1 MLVLSSDS
9 DNSNDETERRIEQ
22 IPNLIRF
29 RSSEQKHKYV
39 RLLNDNDKVEDFESD
54 TFSSCS
60 YNSDQL
66 KIMFYDDDKIHEE
79 DEEIFDMID
88 EYSNVF
94 TGNNDNQ
101 EPYINNKQQL
111 CMNNEG
117 ESHIMPQNN
126 YCYQQNCHIESRTTM
141 PCNDTKTINDSS
153 IKFVQTSVYKY
164 FPILSR
170 ANQFEIINNFRIRC
184 KTIYKS
190 SIRYVGTYEKVFDAI
205 VCDSSG
211 ETKVVAFNDDVDKFF
226 NMMTMKE
233 TITIENGNIRI
244 ARKQFRSPHSIY
256 EIRLLSTSKIKSY
269 KCVSFNP
276 IMLTKTQSIE
286 NLLYL
291 VHGSSIDIEGAIII
305 DSGLSTRVCEFTGTI
320 FRTRRLQIKD
330 ETGIANIIIWNDKI
344 EEIPDSIVNKN
355 IRIRNAKLNHLKSNN

>member
-117 ESHIMPQNN
+117 ESHIMTQNN

-153 IKFVQTSVYKY
+153 IKFVQ
-164 FPILSR
+164 
-170 ANQFEIINNFRIRC
+170 N
-184 KTIYKS
+184 
-190 SIRYVGTYEKVFDAI
+190 
-205 VCDSSG
+205 
-211 ETKVVAFNDDVDKFF
+211 
-226 NMMTMKE
+226 
-233 TITIENGNIRI
+233 
-244 ARKQFRSPHSIY
+244 
-256 EIRLLSTSKIKSY
+256 
-269 KCVSFNP
+269 
-276 IMLTKTQSIE
+276 
-286 NLLYL
+286 
-291 VHGSSIDIEGAIII
+291 IEGAIII
-305 DSGLSTRVCEFTGTI
+305 DSGLPTRVCEFTGTI